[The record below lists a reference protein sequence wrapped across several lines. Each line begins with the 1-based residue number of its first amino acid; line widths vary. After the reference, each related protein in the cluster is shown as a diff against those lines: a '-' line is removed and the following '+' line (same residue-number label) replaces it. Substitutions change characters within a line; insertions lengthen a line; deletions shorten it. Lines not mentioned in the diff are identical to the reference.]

1 MNDHIEYEAN
11 ELTDAT
17 KHGDMPQAYRVIEG
31 IDYQD
36 LPAVA
41 LAAGFS
47 CVSPRNKRAFLVHL
61 QKQVAEAARRRT
73 DGYGLRSDS
82 R

>member
-1 MNDHIEYEAN
+1 MNDHIEQVAD
-11 ELTDAT
+11 ELTAAT
-17 KHGDMPQAYRVIEG
+17 RQGDMPQAYRVIQG
-31 IDYQD
+31 IAYQE
-36 LPAVA
+36 LPAIA

-61 QKQVAEAARRRT
+61 QQQVAEAARRRT